1 MTNTIHVERAKK
13 RMSQEK
19 LAKAIGVHR
28 QTIFAIESKK
38 YMPNGVLMLKLAE
51 YFKVPVEDIF
61 KLEDSD
67 REKIKGMVKM

>member
-1 MTNTIHVERAKK
+1 MNNTLHVFRAIK
-13 RMSQEK
+13 RMTQED

-51 YFKVPVEDIF
+51 YFQVPVEQIF
-61 KLEDSD
+61 TLEDSD
-67 REKIKGMVKM
+67 RE